1 MKIKERTAYATACV
15 LALCL
20 SAGAGVW
27 FVSSQMQPADD
38 GPLVQVGEE
47 KAGIYEDI
55 NTMSD
60 LLDYHDTV
68 VTAQCG
74 QRSQPYSMGVEDV
87 PLPDGTTI
95 DILEW
100 YVDTTY
106 TVEESL
112 SGDLQPG
119 DTITVQEHLESETAS
134 PYSGQVEEIGT
145 DSTLLFLIQ
154 EGDGYRISTPAL
166 SMYPVVLNAETGEK
180 QIVWSTEETNTAMA
194 SEDALAYYSEED
206 LYVDTVEDLAEVLHT
221 DTE

>member
-1 MKIKERTAYATACV
+1 
-15 LALCL
+15 
-20 SAGAGVW
+20 
-27 FVSSQMQPADD
+27 
-38 GPLVQVGEE
+38 
-47 KAGIYEDI
+47 
-55 NTMSD
+55 
-60 LLDYHDTV
+60 
-68 VTAQCG
+68 
-74 QRSQPYSMGVEDV
+74 
-87 PLPDGTTI
+87 
-95 DILEW
+95 EW

-119 DTITVQEHLESETAS
+119 DMITVQEHLESETAS
-134 PYSGQVEEIGT
+134 PYSGQVEGIGT